1 MNSAVISS
9 GDRSASDSLGLWE
22 PKRTLT
28 LEAARK
34 HTARIK
40 VMRYALLTICAGL
53 AAYLVYEFA
62 TQSNT
67 TFIEDNPTESVKMSF
82 PRYSG
87 RTTDGLPF
95 YLTAESATR
104 TLANKTEV
112 ALIKPVL
119 EFIREDGAEASIV
132 VAENGTYD
140 DVNKILNLRTDVD
153 LNTDDGY
160 NCKTTHARIF
170 AKEKRIEG
178 DERIECTGSFGL
190 VNGNSYEINDNYTV
204 FVFKSGMDAI
214 IEQKQDS
221 IGDE

>member
-9 GDRSASDSLGLWE
+9 GDRSASDALGLWE

-40 VMRYALLTICAGL
+40 VMRYVLLAICAGL

-67 TFIEDNPTESVKMSF
+67 TFIDDNPTESVKMSF

-132 VAENGTYD
+132 LAETGTYD
-140 DVNKILNLRTDVD
+140 DVNKILNLR
-153 LNTDDGY
+153 N
-160 NCKTTHARIF
+160 A
-170 AKEKRIEG
+170 
-178 DERIECTGSFGL
+178 
-190 VNGNSYEINDNYTV
+190 YEINDNYKV
-204 FVFKSGMDAI
+204 FVFKSGMDAV
-214 IEQKQDS
+214 IEQDS
-221 IGDE
+221 VGDE